1 MNIYHLSV
9 NDNLTILQYAEK
21 LHPVIIY
28 IRNAACL

>member
-21 LHPVIIY
+21 LYPDIIS
-28 IRNAACL
+28 NGNVSCL